1 VRAFESRR
9 RDGRATFEL
18 ELILRTAWV
27 SLVTGGVT
35 LDMLQSLSVEM
46 YRMLMTRKRKRGSK
60 SRRGAVFIE
69 RCKKQR

>member
-27 SLVTGGVT
+27 SLVTGGVI

-46 YRMLMTRKRKRGSK
+46 YADDTKAKAR
-60 SRRGAVFIE
+60 
-69 RCKKQR
+69 Q

>member
-1 VRAFESRR
+1 MRAFESRR

-27 SLVTGGVT
+27 SLVTGGVI

-46 YRMLMTRKRKRGSK
+46 YADDDSE
-60 SRRGAVFIE
+60 SEAVKVGEE
-69 RCKKQR
+69 RNSVYRAL

>member
-18 ELILRTAWV
+18 ELILRTACV
-27 SLVTGGVT
+27 SLVTRGVI

-46 YRMLMTRKRKRGSK
+46 YADDTKAKAKAR
-60 SRRGAVFIE
+60 
-69 RCKKQR
+69 Q